1 MRKLVLSFLAGAAVL
16 TAGATSRQLLS
27 VTEEAWGDK
36 YVTSYEY
43 DAEGRLVKV
52 TDGYSVYTFDYSQ
65 LASKKFMMTRVDA
78 YEWGDPETTVTEMT
92 LNDNNL
98 VVKAVEI
105 YNGEIDDDYS
115 TYEYT
120 DGYLTNYKY
129 IRPDEVEETK
139 ISYTDGRITKV
150 ENIEESESECETI
163 TFEYDGIKNPGEIVM
178 FDNIF
183 DIDLDDM
190 EYAAMTG
197 MLGKIYNELPVKAVS
212 TDLYGSSEEN
222 FAWTVDAEGYASSLE
237 ITNEW
242 DNYKY
247 SFEWSGTTGVGSVS
261 VDNAAESQ
269 FFSVD
274 GKRVA
279 SDAKGI
285 VIERRADGTSVKRIN
300 R

>member
-27 VTEEAWGDK
+27 VTEESWGEQ

-52 TDGYSVYTFDYSQ
+52 INGGSVYTFDYSE
-65 LASKKFMMTRVDA
+65 LASKKFVMTRVDT

-105 YNGEIDDDYS
+105 CDGEIDEDYS

-120 DGYLTNYKY
+120 DGYLSNYKY
-129 IRPDEVEETK
+129 ISPDEVEETK
-139 ISYTDGRITKV
+139 ISYADGIITKV

-190 EYAAMTG
+190 EYVAMTG
-197 MLGKIYNELPVKAVS
+197 MLGKIYNELPVKVVS

-222 FAWTVDAEGYASSLE
+222 FAWTIDAEGYASTLE

-242 DNYKY
+242 NNYKY
-247 SFEWSGTTGVGSVS
+247 SFEWSGSAGVGSVS
-261 VDNAAESQ
+261 VDNTAGSQ

-274 GKRVA
+274 GKLVA

-285 VIERRADGTSVKRIN
+285 VIERRADGSSVKRIN

>member
-27 VTEEAWGDK
+27 VTEESWGEQ

-52 TDGYSVYTFDYSQ
+52 INGGSVYTFDYSE
-65 LASKKFMMTRVDA
+65 LASKKFVMTRVDT

-105 YNGEIDDDYS
+105 CDGEIDEDYS

-120 DGYLTNYKY
+120 DGYLSNYKY
-129 IRPDEVEETK
+129 ISPDEVEETK
-139 ISYTDGRITKV
+139 ISYADGIITKV

-190 EYAAMTG
+190 EYVAMTG

-212 TDLYGSSEEN
+212 TYLYGSSEEN
-222 FAWTVDAEGYASSLE
+222 FAWTIDAEGYASTLE

-242 DNYKY
+242 NNYKY
-247 SFEWSGTTGVGSVS
+247 SFEWSGSAGVGSVS
-261 VDNAAESQ
+261 VDNTAGSQ

-274 GKRVA
+274 GKLVA

-285 VIERRADGTSVKRIN
+285 VIERRADGSSVKRIN